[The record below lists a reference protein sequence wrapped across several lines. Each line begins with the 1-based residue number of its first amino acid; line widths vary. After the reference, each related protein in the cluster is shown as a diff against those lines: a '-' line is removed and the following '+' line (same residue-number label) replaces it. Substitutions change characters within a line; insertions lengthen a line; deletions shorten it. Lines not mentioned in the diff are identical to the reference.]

1 MSRAARSARPRP
13 GPLAAAVAV
22 LAAALALGSCGTAGN
37 AGNAGDE
44 EAGRKN
50 GVAVALPVRTTLAK
64 GGVVVEALSVQGRLE
79 VWRHELL
86 TVQAA
91 GIISALPF
99 QSNQAVKAGD
109 LIVQLAAT
117 PEDQDGESR
126 SAAKFERAK
135 RDLARRENL
144 AKSAPDTIS
153 SADLDTARDLLADA
167 QLDQTM
173 YRERTRNRRLVA
185 PFDGVLINL
194 TGTVGQR
201 IDAGFLVG
209 EVLDTSRYRL
219 GLDVPETN
227 LRRMKDDQLVEIT
240 ALADGTIAA
249 GTISVLPHAIDI
261 VKGSGHV
268 LVDITKPPPNWRPGG
283 FVTARLVLGET
294 KAELVV
300 SRDAVLYREN
310 RPYVWVAEEHEG
322 KLVSRRAWVELGAGD
337 ATRLSIIKGLNAGEQ
352 VVSEGMSG
360 LSDGIPVVLR
370 ADDQPISEQ
379 PGSTPAHGPAR

>member
-1 MSRAARSARPRP
+1 MTHLPTTTRPRRAP
-13 GPLAAAVAV
+13 ACSAAAVLA
-22 LAAALALGSCGTAGN
+22 LAAALALGSCGTPGGGAGP
-37 AGNAGDE
+37 E
-44 EAGRKN
+44 EDKKKSA
-50 GVAVALPVRTTLAK
+50 AVALPVRTTIAK

-79 VWRHELL
+79 VWRHQLL

-117 PEDQDGESR
+117 PEDRDGETR
-126 SAAKFERAK
+126 AAAKLERAT

-144 AKSAPDTIS
+144 ARIAPDTIS

-167 QLDQTM
+167 KLDQAM
-173 YRERTRNRRLVA
+173 YHERTLNRRLAA

-201 IDAGFLVG
+201 IDAGFVVG

-227 LRRMKDDQLVEIT
+227 LRRMKDNQLVEIT
-240 ALADGTIAA
+240 ALADGATAS
-249 GTISVLPHAIDI
+249 GTISALPHAIDTA
-261 VKGSGHV
+261 KGSGHV
-268 LVDITKPPPNWRPGG
+268 LVDITKPPANWRPGG

-294 KAELVV
+294 SADLVV

-322 KLVSRRAWVELGAGD
+322 KLVTRRAWVELGAGD
-337 ATRLSIIKGLNAGEQ
+337 ATRLSIVKGLNAGEQ

-360 LSDGIPVVLR
+360 LSDGIPVSLR
-370 ADDQPISEQ
+370 NDDQPISEQ
-379 PGSTPAHGPAR
+379 PASAPAGGQAR

>member
-1 MSRAARSARPRP
+1 MSAGPPTSRLRA
-13 GPLAAAVAV
+13 GPCAG
-22 LAAALALGSCGTAGN
+22 AALAVGLLLGSCGAPGGT
-37 AGNAGDE
+37 GDGD
-44 EAGRKN
+44 ADKKR
-50 GVAVALPVRTTLAK
+50 GVAVALPVRTTIAK

-91 GIISALPF
+91 GIISELPF

-117 PEDQDGESR
+117 PEDQDGETR
-126 SAAKFERAK
+126 AAAKLERAK

-173 YRERTRNRRLVA
+173 YRERTRNRRLAA

-227 LRRMKDDQLVEIT
+227 LRRMKDRQLVEIT
-240 ALADGTIAA
+240 ALADGSVAA
-249 GTISVLPHAIDI
+249 GAISALPQAIDI

-268 LVDITKPPPNWRPGG
+268 LVDIAKPPPNWRPGG

-294 KAELVV
+294 SADLVV

-360 LSDGIPVVLR
+360 LSDGIPVSLR

-379 PGSTPAHGPAR
+379 PGSAPAHGPAR